1 MVRLVVMPRPCG
13 LAQCD
18 LDVYQ
23 AYPPRPG
30 AAVMVDGFD
39 DEGGMDAGG
48 SFDRAAQAGT
58 QAAAP

>member
-1 MVRLVVMPRPCG
+1 
-13 LAQCD
+13 
-18 LDVYQ
+18 
-23 AYPPRPG
+23 
-30 AAVMVDGFD
+30 MVDGFD